1 MLCKDFFRRVWPSSG
16 NFCIMTNVTKKDGK
30 PGRRHDVFDNMDDA
44 YTHGRAEMKKT
55 DVYFGLHTHINQSVF
70 NNKYQRFGPSRK
82 RENMASCKCLFTDM
96 DVGKPEKDKPKY
108 LTQPDAM
115 VALQLFV
122 FRTGLPWPI
131 VVSSGNG
138 LHCYWPYETAI
149 DTAQWHVQAL
159 KFKLL
164 LDHNKMI
171 YDPSRL
177 IDATSVL
184 RMPTTFNHKDKEDL
198 KLVKILDDGD
208 VTPNAVLFD
217 LLENLTA
224 GMQPIKVPSAA
235 GAPSS
240 NGYVNIIPNTKGFP
254 PTDPNDVAEE
264 CEQIRIV
271 RDAQG
276 VVPEHLWY
284 PFLGVMTYCTD
295 GEAIAHTWSSGDPRY
310 TFAETQDKMDQWR
323 ANASVPSCAKFA
335 SDGMPGV
342 CQKCKHFNGQYK
354 NPIVITNKRSM
365 PATAAFVQPQTASV
379 QTIPGSLIPPPWPYM
394 RIASFGIEKENAKGQ
409 YVPLIPGIDMYPV
422 DLVGGYSH
430 GVKINAGTSTW
441 VVHEHRSG
449 GKSDWSTIVQA
460 PNLGLHDPK
469 LMHDAFVTEGVMIN
483 FNAEV
488 LKFMSAYL
496 QALKAAT
503 GLSTQESHMGWPDR
517 GDTSEFVMNGYKI
530 DKTGAVTKCLMAT
543 TVDIMADAM
552 TQRGTLNNQVQSL
565 AFYSDP
571 IYMPLQFAILASL
584 GSPLMMATGQHGMVL
599 HLEGDSGSG
608 KSMAT
613 KAAASVWG
621 NPVVY
626 VANGTDNGMSVLARN
641 KRAMAIPNHP
651 QIIDEVTHAAA
662 ETMRAE
668 VMAMTQNQLRI
679 TLNSN
684 RQVREKPTGF
694 RAMMAI
700 TNGNMSLHEIVNR
713 EDGRAGTANSA
724 RINEVHLDLTMT
736 VHTKAQADDQL
747 ALILDNFG
755 WIGPE
760 FMKLAMPCMDQHFAM
775 VRTLNKYIDQRTGV
789 PNDMRFVTAGAAA
802 QFAAGILARHFG
814 FVQWDIEALMD
825 WFCDVQMPSM
835 MNRMRSQA
843 STVSYDNVLRVF
855 LAEQVNNTISIDAT
869 ANIVPPTH
877 LRDMVVVHH
886 AVDLKEFWVHLG
898 AFKTWCSKRG
908 MNSQQLIDQIYIA
921 GAIKEPNCQ
930 RILGKHTSWGRMR
943 STVFVVDATHKLIV

>member
-354 NPIVITNKRSM
+354 NPIIITNKRSM
-365 PATAAFVQPQTASV
+365 PATASFVQPQTASV
-379 QTIPGSLIPPPWPYM
+379 QTIPGSLIDPPWPYM

-409 YVPLIPGIDMYPV
+409 YAPLIPGIDLYPV
-422 DLVGGYSH
+422 MLTGGYSH
-430 GVKINAGTSTW
+430 GVKVNSGMSTW
-441 VVHEHRSG
+441 VVRQKG
-449 GKSDWSTIVQA
+449 PNNVTWSAIVQVPHA
-460 PNLGLHDPK
+460 GLIEPK
-469 LMHDAFVTEGVMIN
+469 IAHAAFADEGYTLPVN
-483 FNAEV
+483 GEV

-496 QALKAAT
+496 QALKAHG
-503 GLSTQESHMGWPDR
+503 GLQTQESHMGWPDK
-517 GDTSEFVMNGYKI
+517 GDTSAFVMNGYKI
-530 DKTGAVTKCLMAT
+530 DPQGHTSQCVMAGNAEAMVDAV
-543 TVDIMADAM
+543 VQNGSIND
-552 TQRGTLNNQVQSL
+552 QVRAL
-565 AFYSDP
+565 AFYDDP
-571 IYMPLQFAILASL
+571 IYQPMQFTILASL
-584 GSPLMMATGQHGMVL
+584 GSPLMIATGQHGMVL
-599 HLEGDSGSG
+599 HVAGETGAG
-608 KSMAT
+608 KSMVT
-613 KAAASVWG
+613 KAAAGIWG
-621 NPVVY
+621 NPSTY
-626 VANGTDNGMSVLARN
+626 IASGTDQGMSSMARN
-641 KRAMAIPNHP
+641 KRAMGIPNLP
-651 QIIDEVTHAAA
+651 VMVDEVTHASS
-662 ETMRAE
+662 EEMRAQ
-668 VMAMTQNQLRI
+668 VMSWTQGQLRI
-679 TLNSN
+679 TLSSN
-684 RQVREKPTGF
+684 RNIRERPTGF

-700 TNGNMSLHEIVNR
+700 TNANTSLHEVVNR
-713 EDGRAGTANSA
+713 DDGRAGTANSA
-724 RINEVHLDLTMT
+724 RINELNLTRAMT
-736 VHTKAQADDQL
+736 VHTKAQADVQL
-747 ALILDNFG
+747 NALLEHYG

-760 FMKLAMPCMDQHFAM
+760 FMKLAMPCIKQHFALT
-775 VRTLNKYIDQRTGV
+775 REINRYIDQRIGA
-789 PNDMRFVTAGAAA
+789 DASLRYVTAGAAA
-802 QFAAGILARHFG
+802 QFASGILARHFG
-814 FVQWDIEALMD
+814 FITWDIEALMD
-825 WFCDVQMPSM
+825 WFCDVQIPSVRAR
-835 MNRMRSQA
+835 MNAQA
-843 STVSYDNVLRVF
+843 ANVSYDNVLRVF
-855 LAEQVNNTISIDAT
+855 MAEQANNTVSVDAT
-869 ANIVPPTH
+869 ANIVPPIH

-886 AVDLKEFWVHLG
+886 AVDLKEFWVHMG
-898 AFKTWCSKRG
+898 TFINWCNKRG
-908 MNSQQLIDQIYIA
+908 MNSQQLIDQLYVA
-921 GAIKEPNCQ
+921 GAITSPKCE
-930 RILGKHTSWGRMR
+930 RILGRGTSWGRTR
-943 STVFVVDATHKLIV
+943 STVFVVDAVHKLIV